1 MPRGLRPAVGPR
13 GVHSPQVEQMAA
25 GEADREP
32 SPTDVSVLR
41 AASGRFA
48 GTLDKTLRSAIVPYG
63 YTVTIW
69 ASGAY
74 LISLRGVPAMLEAFA
89 FVAGAIFAFGVL
101 TGLSQRRRPEADPSA
116 VRPPIHPDSSHPIF
130 AAGLHVAAVGIAFVA
145 ASLVDETL
153 GNAAWF
159 FGPFV
164 VTLVYLSIAS
174 AEMAIAI
181 ELNQREIRLRG
192 ARPQMWGRRR
202 TDRLQAGAE
211 DDGPAAEQ
219 WPSAGGAV
227 APAESQVGAA
237 SESAPPAG
245 RRTGAGGGSA
255 VR

>member
-1 MPRGLRPAVGPR
+1 
-13 GVHSPQVEQMAA
+13 VEQRAA
-25 GEADREP
+25 GQADKEP

-101 TGLSQRRRPEADPSA
+101 TGLSQRRRPEPDPSA

-130 AAGLHVAAVGIAFVA
+130 AAGLHVAAVGLAFVA

-181 ELNQREIRLRG
+181 ELNQREVRLRG
-192 ARPQMWGRRR
+192 SRPQMWGRRR
-202 TDRLQAGAE
+202 TDRLPPGTEDHGAVE
-211 DDGPAAEQ
+211 E

-227 APAESQVGAA
+227 APAEPRAGAA
-237 SESAPPAG
+237 GEPAPPAEP
-245 RRTGAGGGSA
+245 RTAAGGGTA
-255 VR
+255 APVERRP